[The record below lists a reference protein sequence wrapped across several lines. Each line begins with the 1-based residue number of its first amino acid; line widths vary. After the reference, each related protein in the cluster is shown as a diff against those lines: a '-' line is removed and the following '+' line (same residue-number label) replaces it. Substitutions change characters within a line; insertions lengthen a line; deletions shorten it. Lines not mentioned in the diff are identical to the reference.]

1 VLRLRV
7 LFAIASLVVSS
18 AFAQNVVSLPG
29 PPPPPL
35 KTIALPGKSPLVTF
49 RFVFTTGAVFDP
61 PDKPGLASLTA
72 SMIGDAGTRELTY
85 KQLLDAL
92 YPMAAGV
99 GVTVDKEMTTFSGST
114 HVDNLDAY
122 YKLFKSMLL
131 DPGWREEDF
140 RRVKDAAINGIKVGL
155 RGNNDEELGK
165 EVMYESIYQG
175 SPYAHY
181 NAGSISALEKMTL
194 DDVKSFYKANY
205 TQANLM
211 IGLAGG
217 YSPAFPET
225 VQKDFRALPV
235 GSPTRLVIKKMADI
249 PKTRVVIV
257 DKDTRSVAYS
267 IGYPIDVLRG
277 SKDYAALLLVSSY
290 LGQHRMSSGVLY
302 QRMRESRGLN
312 YGDYSYIEYFPRGM
326 FLMEPQ
332 PNLARHT
339 QIFQVWIRP
348 VEPPTAKFAL
358 RLALFELEKLRSKGI
373 TQEEFESSRG
383 FLAKNVNVLTRTKRA
398 ELGYAIDSDFY
409 GTPQYNDYLKTELA
423 KLTLA
428 DVNRVIKQYIHAD
441 HAVIA
446 VVAKNGEDFKK
457 QLLAPDAS
465 PMKYNSP
472 KPSTITIE
480 DKTVERY
487 PLGFKAE
494 DITVRPVAEVFQ

>member
-1 VLRLRV
+1 MRKATLL
-7 LFAIASLVVSS
+7 LLALSPALAQQLVT
-18 AFAQNVVSLPG
+18 LPG

-35 KTIALPGKSPLVTF
+35 KTVALPSKSPLVTF
-49 RFVFTTGAVFDP
+49 RVVFTTGAAFDP
-61 PDKPGLASLTA
+61 ADKPGLANLTA
-72 SMIGDAGTRELTY
+72 SMVADGGTREMTY
-85 KQLLDAL
+85 KQIVDAF

-99 GVTVDKEMTTFSGST
+99 GTIVDKEMTTFTGST
-114 HVDNLDAY
+114 HLDNLDAY
-122 YKLFKSMLL
+122 YKLYKSMLL

-140 RRVKDAAINGIKVGL
+140 RRVKDAAVNAIKVGL

-165 EVMYESIYQG
+165 EVLYESIYAD
-175 SPYAHY
+175 SPYAHF
-181 NAGSISALEKMTL
+181 NGGSISALEKITL
-194 DDVKSFYKANY
+194 DDVKEFYKAQY
-205 TQANLM
+205 TQANLV

-217 YSPAFPET
+217 YPPAFLET
-225 VQKDFRALPV
+225 MKKDFRALPAGTPSKIMIRKV
-235 GSPTRLVIKKMADI
+235 PEIS
-249 PKTRVVIV
+249 KTRVVIV

-277 SKDYAALLLVSSY
+277 SKDYTALLLVSSY

-302 QRMRESRGLN
+302 QRMREARGLN

-358 RLALFELEKLRSKGI
+358 RLALYELEKLRTKGM
-373 TQEEFESSRG
+373 TKEDFESSRG
-383 FLAKNVNVLTRTKRA
+383 FLSKNVNVLTRTKRA

-423 KLTLA
+423 KLTLG
-428 DVNRVIKQYIHAD
+428 DVNRVIKQYIHPD

-446 VVAKNGEDFKK
+446 VITKNGEDFKK
-457 QLLAPDAS
+457 QLLSPEAS

-472 KPSTITIE
+472 KPESITAE
-480 DKTVERY
+480 DKIVEKY
-487 PLGFKAE
+487 PLGLKAD
-494 DITVRPVAEVFQ
+494 DITIRPVAEVFQ